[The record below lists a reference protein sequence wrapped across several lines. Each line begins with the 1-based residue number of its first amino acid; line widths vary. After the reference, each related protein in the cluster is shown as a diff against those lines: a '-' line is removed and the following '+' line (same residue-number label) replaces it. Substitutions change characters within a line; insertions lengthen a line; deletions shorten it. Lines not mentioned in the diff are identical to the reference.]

1 MAITETLKD
10 ELWSVWSG
18 IAPDATAAMLLDT
31 DGDDGDYLAES
42 LLNVAGSY
50 LTGETLT
57 EWHDL
62 SSTERQRLALETVT
76 S

>member
-1 MAITETLKD
+1 MAVTETLKQT
-10 ELWSVWSG
+10 LWQVWSG
-18 IAPDATAAMLLDT
+18 IAPDATAAMMLDT
-31 DGDDGDYLAES
+31 DGEDGDYLAES
-42 LLNVAGSY
+42 LLTVADSY
-50 LTGETLT
+50 LTGEALT